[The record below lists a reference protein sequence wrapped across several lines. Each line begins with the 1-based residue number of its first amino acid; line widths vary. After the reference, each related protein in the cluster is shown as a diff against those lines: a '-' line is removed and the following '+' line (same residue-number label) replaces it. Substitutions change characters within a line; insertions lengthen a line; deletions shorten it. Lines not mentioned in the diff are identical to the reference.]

1 MQDSSG
7 QRSVYEIRDMR
18 FDEFENSPFFKS
30 LLLVY
35 KYVKKHLAKFFSLV
49 FSLIAFTSC
58 QSEEKVKLEQY
69 YIGGKEIYEK
79 NCANCHQKDGK
90 GLQNLYPPIAGSD
103 FLKNKEQ
110 VILSIKN
117 GISGEIVVNGKK
129 YNQPMPANNQLQNL
143 DIAEVVT
150 YIYTEWGGEKTITE
164 TKFVEQVLSKK

>member
-1 MQDSSG
+1 LEKNKFIIHIS
-7 QRSVYEIRDMR
+7 YLI
-18 FDEFENSPFFKS
+18 F
-30 LLLVY
+30 LL
-35 KYVKKHLAKFFSLV
+35 F
-49 FSLIAFTSC
+49 SC
-58 QSEEKVKLEQY
+58 QSNEKVKLEQY

-103 FLKNKEQ
+103 FLKDKTK
-110 VILSIKN
+110 VILLIKN

-150 YIYTEWGGEKTITE
+150 YIYNEWKVEDKVTTTEE
-164 TKFVEQVLSKK
+164 VEMILNKK